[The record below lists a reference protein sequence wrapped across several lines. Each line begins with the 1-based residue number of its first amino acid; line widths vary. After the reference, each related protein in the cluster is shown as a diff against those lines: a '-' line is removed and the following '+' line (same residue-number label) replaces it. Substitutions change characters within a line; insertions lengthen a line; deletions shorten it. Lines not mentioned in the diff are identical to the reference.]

1 MSAPH
6 TLQQTRG
13 ARRLLPRRPRE
24 QFTPALLL
32 MALCFFGEMLA
43 TRLWH
48 WQEGISSLSVAPP
61 LLLAWLLSRRAAS
74 WLAPVAGAATGIALF
89 LALLQD
95 ASASEILLLAVGL
108 PLPAVGLAWLLRR
121 ESALRW
127 PPADFARGL
136 RLMATIGIALPALQ
150 VAWLVAWANHAG
162 AGYARQD
169 LPGLLLMHCAGYL
182 LLVPIAMSILAGPPL
197 PRWHRL
203 LRDVSVALLLA
214 LLPAWLWSPAAALPL
229 PSGLMTI
236 AATPVLLWSLVRF
249 GLGGACA
256 ALLACA
262 LMGLTFSLRGGG
274 PFGRLGA
281 DPAML
286 SMQAWTCAAATAL
299 WLISVLLEQQ
309 RATSR
314 RLREAYHQLSALTGR
329 VLVVQEEERTRIAR
343 ELHDDINQSLAA
355 LSIRLSYL
363 KRELGP
369 TQREAANDLQQDLLK
384 VSNDIRNLSHGLH
397 PAMLR
402 FTGLASAL
410 LAFCQNHAQR
420 STLRIQCEVAP
431 PEGLEDANELSLFRI
446 VQEAVNNVERHAH
459 AHEVWV
465 LLRCVERECVL
476 SIADDGI
483 GLPRKNGGATS
494 GLGLIS
500 MGERA
505 RLLGGQLVVESRR
518 GGGTHVEVR
527 FPCPVP
533 TRADR

>member
-1 MSAPH
+1 
-6 TLQQTRG
+6 
-13 ARRLLPRRPRE
+13 
-24 QFTPALLL
+24 L

-43 TRLWH
+43 ASVWH
-48 WQEGISSLSVAPP
+48 WQERVSSLSVAPP
-61 LLLAWLLSRRAAS
+61 LLLAWLLSRRTDG
-74 WLAPVAGAATGIALF
+74 WLAPAAGAAAGIALF
-89 LALLQD
+89 LALLQK
-95 ASASEILLLAVGL
+95 ASASEVALLALGL
-108 PLPAVGLAWLLRR
+108 PLPALGLAWLLRR

-127 PPADFARGL
+127 PAADFGRGL
-136 RLMATIGIALPALQ
+136 RLMVTIGLALPALQ
-150 VAWLVAWANHAG
+150 VAWLSAWASDAG
-162 AGYARQD
+162 NGYSRREE
-169 LPGLLLMHCAGYL
+169 LLGLLLMHCAGYL
-182 LLVPIAMSILAGPPL
+182 LLLPMAMAILSGPPL

-203 LRDVSVALLLA
+203 VRDLCVALMLA
-214 LLPAWLWSPAAALPL
+214 LVPAWLWSPAAAIPL
-229 PSGLMTI
+229 PSGLLTI

-249 GLGGACA
+249 GLGGACMG
-256 ALLACA
+256 LLACA
-262 LMGLTFSLRGGG
+262 VMGLSFSLRGGG
-274 PFGRLGA
+274 PFGRLPA
-281 DPAML
+281 DAAML
-286 SMQAWTCAAATAL
+286 SMQAWICAAAGAL
-299 WLISVLLEQQ
+299 WLISVMLEQQ
-309 RATSR
+309 RAASR
-314 RLREAYHQLSALTGR
+314 RLRDAYHQLSALTGR

-363 KRELGP
+363 KRELDP
-369 TQREAANDLQQDLLK
+369 VQRSAANDLQQDLLK
-384 VSNDIRNLSHGLH
+384 VCNDIRNLSHGLH

-410 LAFCQNHAQR
+410 LGFCQNHAQR

-431 PEGLEDANELSLFRI
+431 PEGLDDANELSLFRI

-465 LLRCVERECVL
+465 LLRCDDQECVL

-483 GLPRKNGGATS
+483 GLPRRQAGAAS

-527 FPCPVP
+527 FPHPA
-533 TRADR
+533 RADR